1 MNHCRLGDLTEKYST
16 MTRAADQGA
25 LDGAGN
31 IPEPD
36 ARRPSETELNIRNLA
51 QDDLDQF
58 GEEQKTKI
66 DDELS
71 SITERASKI
80 PFVVK
85 RFARASS
92 ASRRRRSCREPA
104 PGSISLYKVKLDREK
119 DYRLFGR
126 SSTDCGAR
134 QRQARSLF
142 EAWAYIALM
151 LVIDGCLNAFFFK
164 DVGTLGLADGF
175 LIAGIIA
182 GCNIALGFMIGWGPL
197 RFFAHRFKLHLLW
210 AIPVFVLLIIAIA
223 AFNWG
228 VAHYRDLVQVNSKG
242 GFPDV
247 WRTLWTNPFGILS
260 FPSYMMAL
268 VGIGVAIYSAA
279 RAYTMFDAYPWYGWT
294 FKRKNVAE
302 RDFLE
307 ESAEI
312 GEKIQAAGDKF
323 LREAAQEYETVNTA
337 AHGLLTD
344 YDKVISRIEQ
354 YEATAQSIEDACNA
368 ALRIYRVNNVKV
380 RDNVNF
386 PAPAYFNDHV
396 TLRRRTDV
404 LSKQDILIERGALQS
419 RADQLRQSQQDLE
432 RGVPDI
438 KLDMLSENS
447 MRKRLEDITQSATD
461 RFVEE
466 RALEDEE
473 RTTAV

>member
-1 MNHCRLGDLTEKYST
+1 MRLGDLTEKYST

-25 LDGAGN
+25 LDGASN

-58 GEEQKTKI
+58 GEEQKARI

-85 RFARASS
+85 RSQGEFRVKAEAIVQRAG
-92 ASRRRRSCREPA
+92 AEM
-104 PGSISLYKVKLDREK
+104 ISLYKVKLDREK
-119 DYRLFGR
+119 DYRLFKVFNGLR
-126 SSTDCGAR
+126 REAAP
-134 QRQARSLF
+134 ARSLF

-197 RFFAHRFKLHLLW
+197 RFFGHRFKLHLLW

-247 WRTLWTNPFGILS
+247 WRTLWTNPLGILS

-268 VGIGVAIYSAA
+268 VGVGVAIYSAA

-294 FKRKNVAE
+294 CKRKNVAE

-323 LREAAQEYETVNTA
+323 LREAAQEYEAVNTA

-344 YDKVISRIEQ
+344 YDKIISRVEQ

-386 PAPAYFNDHV
+386 PAPAYFNDRV
-396 TLRRRTDV
+396 TLRRRADV

-438 KLDMLSENS
+438 KLDMLSEVS
-447 MRKRLEDITQSATD
+447 MRKRLEDITQTATD

-473 RTTAV
+473 RSTAV

>member
-1 MNHCRLGDLTEKYST
+1 MRLGDLTEKYST

-58 GEEQKTKI
+58 GEEQKARI

-85 RFARASS
+85 RSQGEFRVKAEAIVQRAG
-92 ASRRRRSCREPA
+92 AEM
-104 PGSISLYKVKLDREK
+104 ISLYKVKLDREK
-119 DYRLFGR
+119 DYRLFKVYHGLR
-126 SSTDCGAR
+126 REAAP
-134 QRQARSLF
+134 ARSLF

-151 LVIDGCLNAFFFK
+151 LAIDGCLNAFFFK

-197 RFFAHRFKLHLLW
+197 RFFGHRFKLHLLW
-210 AIPVFVLLIIAIA
+210 AIPVFILLIIAIGG
-223 AFNWG
+223 FNWG

-247 WRTLWTNPFGILS
+247 WKTLKTNPFGVLS

-294 FKRKNVAE
+294 YKRKSVAE
-302 RDFLE
+302 REFLE

-323 LREAAQEYETVNTA
+323 LREAAQEYEAVNTA

-344 YDKVISRIEQ
+344 YDKIISRIEQ

-386 PAPAYFNDHV
+386 PAPAYFNDRV

-404 LSKQDILIERGALQS
+404 LSKQDILIERGALHS
-419 RADQLRQSQQDLE
+419 RADQLRQSQQELE

-438 KLDMLSENS
+438 KLDMLSEAS
-447 MRKRLEDITQSATD
+447 MRKRVDDITQTATE
-461 RFVEE
+461 RFAEE

-473 RTTAV
+473 RSTAV